1 MAEKRRNGGKED
13 EEIKQRMHYKNL
25 ELLHCK
31 MTNNSI
37 SCFFL
42 IQLLADSY
50 IFDDRS
56 FLF

>member
-1 MAEKRRNGGKED
+1 LTEKKRSGGKED